1 MVFEVVGLSLLIGKL
16 RGGSIRNLEKLNVK
30 GWYFFI
36 IAFIMEFISIL
47 AVGSIQG
54 SLSRF
59 IINNVFII
67 HTTIYILVILGF
79 LSNIKEKWLRVSL
92 VGTILNFIPIFA
104 NGGKMPVS
112 INGLSSKYSY
122 NQIELLKS
130 NKILTHK
137 IITENTKFYYLS
149 DLIPIPRPYLF
160 PKIISIGD
168 IIISI
173 GIFFLIQ
180 SYMKYSLSKVN
191 MINFSGYHK
200 YN

>member
-67 HTTIYILVILGF
+67 HTTIYISHI
-79 LSNIKEKWLRVSL
+79 R
-92 VGTILNFIPIFA
+92 IPIKYKR
-104 NGGKMPVS
+104 KMAKGIIS
-112 INGLSSKYSY
+112 RYYIKFYSY
-122 NQIELLKS
+122 FCQRRQNACINQR
-130 NKILTHK
+130 
-137 IITENTKFYYLS
+137 IIQQ
-149 DLIPIPRPYLF
+149 
-160 PKIISIGD
+160 
-168 IIISI
+168 
-173 GIFFLIQ
+173 IFI
-180 SYMKYSLSKVN
+180 
-191 MINFSGYHK
+191 
-200 YN
+200 